1 MYMNKVKNIYN
12 IAETFIKNNLLM
24 SIAVAILIMG
34 IFLYRAN
41 NKVALNTYTVVNG
54 DISESIE
61 VAGKVKSSSQA
72 DLNFEKSGV
81 ISSVKVKVGQ
91 KVVQGQILA
100 TLSSADLQAQVVE
113 ASAAVESAKANL
125 NAIIEGARPEEIAVK
140 EQVLTSAKSDLD
152 TLSSQILDTYSS
164 VENSLNDILYYKLSG
179 LFTQNGDSY
188 KYTSSNC
195 DQSSASSI
203 ETLYKKSLN
212 DLKLT
217 SSLKN
222 STFAD
227 AKSIQTSLQGYTDEI
242 NQAKFLLNNISQ
254 LLTAACVVSDST
266 LADKRILV
274 SAAKTTAITAT
285 SEINL
290 KKTAISAAINN
301 IERANKDLTLIRVGG
316 DKNKIEI
323 QRAAVSQSEARL
335 MSAEAQLSKNI
346 IKAPFNG
353 VITVVDATAG
363 EIAIVS
369 KPSISIMAEAS
380 FEIEVKLSEIDAA
393 KIVTGQAADITLDAF
408 GNDTHWA
415 GEVSR
420 IDPSS
425 TENNGV
431 ANYKAIISFEKNDNI
446 DKIKPGMTANAKL
459 NISNKINILLVPS
472 KYIKTSAGITT
483 VMLKDT
489 NSKNK
494 FNIREISI
502 GMRGDN
508 GKIEVLS
515 GLKEGDILQEF
526 VK

>member
-1 MYMNKVKNIYN
+1 MNKVKNLYN
-12 IAETFIKNNLLM
+12 IAGIFIKNNLLM
-24 SIAVAILIMG
+24 AIAVAILIMG

-125 NAIIEGARPEEIAVK
+125 NAIIDGARPEEIAVK
-140 EQVLTSAKSDLD
+140 EQSLASAQSDLD

-179 LFTQNGDSY
+179 LFTQNGDNY
-188 KYTSSNC
+188 KYAPNNC
-195 DQSSASSI
+195 DQSSTSNI
-203 ETLYKKSLN
+203 ETLYKKLIT

-217 SSLKN
+217 TNLKN
-222 STFAD
+222 SSFAD
-227 AKSIQTSLQGYTDEI
+227 VESIKTSLRGYTDEV
-242 NQAKFLLNNISQ
+242 NQVKSLLNNISQ
-254 LLTAACVVSDST
+254 VLTAACTVSDST
-266 LADKRILV
+266 LTDKRTSV
-274 SAAKTTAITAT
+274 SAAKTVAIAAT
-285 SEINL
+285 TEINI
-290 KKTAISAAINN
+290 KKTAINTAINN
-301 IERANKDLTLIRVGG
+301 IERAKKDLNLIKIGG

-323 QRAAVSQSEARL
+323 QHATVSQAEARL
-335 MSAEAQLSKNI
+335 VSAQAQLSKNV
-346 IKAPFNG
+346 IKAPFDG
-353 VITVVDATAG
+353 VITVVEANTG
-363 EIAIVS
+363 ELAIAS
-369 KPSISIMAEAS
+369 KSSISMMAEAS

-393 KIVTGQAADITLDAF
+393 KIVAGQAADITLDAF
-408 GNDTHWA
+408 GNDMHWS
-415 GEVSR
+415 GMVTR
-420 IDPSS
+420 IDPSA
-425 TENNGV
+425 TDNNGV

-446 DKIKPGMTANAKL
+446 NKIKSGMTANAKL

-489 NSKNK
+489 SAKNK
-494 FNIREISI
+494 FKTREISI
-502 GMRGDN
+502 GMRGDD